1 MNPLIT
7 PNQLEELVN
16 TGADIL
22 LCDCRFDLTNP
33 QAGREAYNTG
43 HILGAIYVDLDR
55 DLSAAKTGNNGRH
68 PLPSPQAW
76 ADTKQRLGINPKTT
90 VIAYDNHGSVYA
102 SRLWWMLKAS
112 GHAHVQ
118 VLDGGLSAWNGSIGT
133 IPPVIEPLK
142 VTPAPQDWAGAVTVD
157 AIEECIA
164 DPNLLGHCMIDAR
177 AEDRFRGENE
187 TLDPIGG
194 HIPGA
199 LNRFF
204 KHNLSAGQFKSP
216 EVLRAEFKAL
226 LGSTPASK
234 VINQCGS
241 GVSACHN
248 LLAMEVAGL
257 SGARL
262 YAGSWSEWCADP
274 KRPIATT

>member
-1 MNPLIT
+1 MHPLIT

-22 LCDCRFDLTNP
+22 ICDCRYDLVDPN
-33 QAGREAYNTG
+33 AGREAYNTG
-43 HILGAIYVDLDR
+43 HILGAIYVDLGR
-55 DLSAAKTGNNGRH
+55 DLSAAKTGSNGRH

-76 ADTKQRLGINPKTT
+76 AETKQRLGIDPKTT

-133 IPPVIEPLK
+133 IPPVVTPLK
-142 VTPAPQDWAGAVTVD
+142 TAIEPQDWMGSVTVNEMEQWLTD
-157 AIEECIA
+157 SKGQCVV
-164 DPNLLGHCMIDAR
+164 DAR

-204 KHNLSAGQFKSP
+204 KHNLSAGQLKSP
-216 EVLRAEFKAL
+216 DALRAEFTAL
-226 LGSTPASK
+226 LGNAAGSD
-234 VINQCGS
+234 VIHQCGS

-257 SGARL
+257 PGSRL
-262 YAGSWSEWCADP
+262 YVGSWSEWCADP
-274 KRPIATT
+274 KRPVAT

>member
-1 MNPLIT
+1 MHPLIT

-22 LCDCRFDLTNP
+22 ICDCRYDLVDPN
-33 QAGREAYNTG
+33 AGREAYNAG
-43 HILGAIYVDLDR
+43 HILGAIYVDLGR
-55 DLSAAKTGNNGRH
+55 DLSAAKTGSNGRH

-133 IPPVIEPLK
+133 IPPVVTPLK
-142 VTPAPQDWAGAVTVD
+142 TAIQAQDWIGSVTVD
-157 AIEECIA
+157 VMEQWLTDSKGQCV
-164 DPNLLGHCMIDAR
+164 IDAR

-204 KHNLSAGQFKSP
+204 KHNLSAGQLKSP
-216 EVLRAEFKAL
+216 EALRTEFTAL
-226 LGSTPASK
+226 LGDASASN
-234 VINQCGS
+234 VIHQCGS

-257 SGARL
+257 AGSRL
-262 YAGSWSEWCADP
+262 YVGSWSEWCADP
-274 KRPIATT
+274 KRPVAT

>member
-1 MNPLIT
+1 MHPLIT

-22 LCDCRFDLTNP
+22 ICDCRFDLTHP
-33 QAGREAYNTG
+33 QAGRDAYNAG

-55 DLSAAKTGNNGRH
+55 DLSATKTGSNGRH

-76 ADTKQRLGINPKTT
+76 ADTRQRLGIDPKTT

-133 IPPVIEPLK
+133 IPPVVAPLKTAIEPQEW
-142 VTPAPQDWAGAVTVD
+142 VGSVTVNAMEQWLTD
-157 AIEECIA
+157 SKGRS
-164 DPNLLGHCMIDAR
+164 LVDAR
-177 AEDRFRGENE
+177 SEDRFRGENE
-187 TLDPIGG
+187 TLDAIGG

-216 EVLRAEFKAL
+216 NALRAEFTAL
-226 LGSTPASK
+226 LGNTSASS
-234 VINQCGS
+234 VIHQCGS

-248 LLAMEVAGL
+248 VLAMEVAGL
-257 SGARL
+257 PGSHL
-262 YAGSWSEWCADP
+262 YVGSWSEWCTDP
-274 KRPIATT
+274 KRPIAT

>member
-22 LCDCRFDLTNP
+22 ICDCRFDLVNP
-33 QAGREAYNTG
+33 NAGREAYNTG
-43 HILGAIYVDLDR
+43 HILGAIYVDLDH
-55 DLSAAKTGNNGRH
+55 DLSAAKTGSNGRH

-76 ADTKQRLGINPKTT
+76 ADTRQRLGMDPKTT

-112 GHAHVQ
+112 GHSHVQ

-133 IPPVIEPLK
+133 IPPVATPLKTAIEP
-142 VTPAPQDWAGAVTVD
+142 QEWMGSVTVD
-157 AIEECIA
+157 AMEQWLT
-164 DPNLLGHCMIDAR
+164 DPKGQCVVDAR

-187 TLDPIGG
+187 TLDAIGG

-216 EVLRAEFKAL
+216 DALRAEFKAL
-226 LGSTPASK
+226 LGNASASS
-234 VINQCGS
+234 VIHQCGS

-248 LLAMEVAGL
+248 VLAMEVAGL
-257 SGARL
+257 LGSHL
-262 YAGSWSEWCADP
+262 YVGSWSEWCTDP
-274 KRPIATT
+274 KRPIAT

>member
-1 MNPLIT
+1 MSPLIT

-22 LCDCRFDLTNP
+22 ICDCRYDLVDPN
-33 QAGREAYNTG
+33 AGREAYNTG
-43 HILGAIYVDLDR
+43 HILGAIYVDLGR
-55 DLSAAKTGNNGRH
+55 DLSAAKTGSNGRH

-76 ADTKQRLGINPKTT
+76 ADTKRRLGINPKTT

-118 VLDGGLSAWNGSIGT
+118 VLDGGLSAWNGSIGA
-133 IPPVIEPLK
+133 IPPAIKPLASAI
-142 VTPAPQDWAGAVTVD
+142 PAQDWIGSVTVN
-157 AIEECIA
+157 AIEEWLTKPEGQSIV
-164 DPNLLGHCMIDAR
+164 DAR

-216 EVLRAEFKAL
+216 EVLRTEFKAL
-226 LGSTPASK
+226 LGNTSASD
-234 VINQCGS
+234 VIHQCGS

-257 SGARL
+257 PGSRM
-262 YAGSWSEWCADP
+262 YVGSWSEWCADP
-274 KRPIATT
+274 KRPIATA

>member
-1 MNPLIT
+1 MHPLIT

-22 LCDCRFDLTNP
+22 ICDCRYDLVDPN
-33 QAGREAYNTG
+33 AGREAYNTG
-43 HILGAIYVDLDR
+43 HILGAIYVDLGR
-55 DLSAAKTGNNGRH
+55 DLSAAKTGSNGRH

-76 ADTKQRLGINPKTT
+76 ADTKQRLGIDPKTT

-133 IPPVIEPLK
+133 IPPVVTPLK
-142 VTPAPQDWAGAVTVD
+142 TAIQAQDWMGSVTVNEMEQWLTD
-157 AIEECIA
+157 SKGQCVV
-164 DPNLLGHCMIDAR
+164 DAR

-204 KHNLSAGQFKSP
+204 KHNLSAGQLKSP
-216 EVLRAEFKAL
+216 DALRTEFTAL
-226 LGSTPASK
+226 LGNTSASS
-234 VINQCGS
+234 VIHQCGS

-257 SGARL
+257 PGSRL
-262 YAGSWSEWCADP
+262 YVGSWSEWCADP
-274 KRPIATT
+274 KRPVAT

>member
-1 MNPLIT
+1 MHPLIT

-22 LCDCRFDLTNP
+22 ICDCRFDLTNP
-33 QAGREAYNTG
+33 QAGREAYNAG
-43 HILGAIYVDLDR
+43 HILGAIYIDLDR
-55 DLSAAKTGNNGRH
+55 DLSATKTGSNGRH
-68 PLPSPQAW
+68 PLPSPEAW
-76 ADTKQRLGINPKTT
+76 ADTKQRLGIDPQTT

-118 VLDGGLSAWNGSIGT
+118 VLDGGLSAWNGSIGM
-133 IPPVIEPLK
+133 IPPAIKPLENAI
-142 VTPAPQDWAGAVTVD
+142 PPHNWMDFVTVKT
-157 AIEECIA
+157 IEQWLTNPQGQCIV
-164 DPNLLGHCMIDAR
+164 DAR
-177 AEDRFRGENE
+177 SEDRFRGENE
-187 TLDPIGG
+187 TLDAIGG

-216 EVLRAEFKAL
+216 EALRTEFKAL
-226 LGSTPASK
+226 LGNTSAGD
-234 VINQCGS
+234 VIHQCGS

-257 SGARL
+257 PGSRL
-262 YAGSWSEWCADP
+262 YVGSWSEWCTDP
-274 KRPIATT
+274 KRPIAT

>member
-1 MNPLIT
+1 MHPLIT

-22 LCDCRFDLTNP
+22 ICDCRFDLTHP
-33 QAGREAYNTG
+33 QAGRDAYNAG
-43 HILGAIYVDLDR
+43 HILGAIYIDLDR
-55 DLSAAKTGNNGRH
+55 DLSATKTGSNGRH
-68 PLPSPQAW
+68 PLPSPQVW
-76 ADTKQRLGINPKTT
+76 ADTRQRLGIDPKTT

-133 IPPVIEPLK
+133 IPPVVAPLKTAIEP
-142 VTPAPQDWAGAVTVD
+142 QEWAGSVTVNAMEQWLTD
-157 AIEECIA
+157 SKGQCV
-164 DPNLLGHCMIDAR
+164 IDAR
-177 AEDRFRGENE
+177 SEDRFRGENE

-216 EVLRAEFKAL
+216 DALRTEFKAL
-226 LGSTPASK
+226 LGNALPSD
-234 VINQCGS
+234 VIHQCGS
-241 GVSACHN
+241 GVTACHN
-248 LLAMEVAGL
+248 LLAMEAAGL
-257 SGARL
+257 TGSHL
-262 YAGSWSEWCADP
+262 YVGSWSEWCTDP
-274 KRPIATT
+274 KRPIAT

>member
-1 MNPLIT
+1 MHPLIT

-22 LCDCRFDLTNP
+22 ICDCRFDLVSPN
-33 QAGREAYNTG
+33 AGREAYNAG

-55 DLSAAKTGNNGRH
+55 DLSAEKTGSNGRH
-68 PLPSPQAW
+68 PLPSPKVW
-76 ADTKQRLGINPKTT
+76 AETKQRLGMDPKTT

-112 GHAHVQ
+112 GQPNVQ
-118 VLDGGLSAWNGSIGT
+118 VLDGGLNAWNGSIGT
-133 IPPVIEPLK
+133 IPPVVKPLA
-142 VTPAPQDWAGAVTVD
+142 TAIPPHDWSGSVTVNE
-157 AIEECIA
+157 IEQWLTNPQGQSIV
-164 DPNLLGHCMIDAR
+164 DAR

-187 TLDPIGG
+187 TLDAIGG

-204 KHNLSAGQFKSP
+204 KNNLSAGQFKSADT
-216 EVLRAEFKAL
+216 LRADFKSL
-226 LGSTPASK
+226 LGSTAAHD
-234 VINQCGS
+234 VIHQCGS

-248 LLAMEVAGL
+248 VLAMEVAGL
-257 SGARL
+257 PGSRL
-262 YAGSWSEWCADP
+262 YVGSWSEWCTDP
-274 KRPIATT
+274 KRPIAT

>member
-1 MNPLIT
+1 MHPLIT

-22 LCDCRFDLTNP
+22 ICDCRFDLTNP
-33 QAGREAYNTG
+33 QAGREAYNAG

-68 PLPSPQAW
+68 PLPTPKAW
-76 ADTKQRLGINPKTT
+76 ADTKQRLGIDPKTT

-112 GHAHVQ
+112 GHANVQ

-133 IPPVIEPLK
+133 IPPVIAPLK
-142 VTPAPQDWAGAVTVD
+142 VTPAPQEWAGTVTVD
-157 AIEECIA
+157 AIEECIT
-164 DPNLLGHCMIDAR
+164 DPNLQGHCMIDAR

-187 TLDPIGG
+187 TLDAIGG

-216 EVLRAEFKAL
+216 EVLRTEFKVL
-226 LGSTPASK
+226 LGNTPTSK

-257 SGARL
+257 SGSRL
-262 YAGSWSEWCADP
+262 YVGSWSEWCTNP

>member
-1 MNPLIT
+1 MHPLIT

-22 LCDCRFDLTNP
+22 ICDCRFDLTNP
-33 QAGREAYNTG
+33 QAGREAYNVG

-55 DLSAAKTGNNGRH
+55 DLSAAKTGSNGRH

-76 ADTKQRLGINPKTT
+76 ADTKQRLGIDPKTT

-112 GHAHVQ
+112 GHAQVQ

-133 IPPVIEPLK
+133 IPPVIKPLASAI
-142 VTPAPQDWAGAVTVD
+142 PAHDWIGSVTVN
-157 AIEECIA
+157 AVEQCLAKPHGQCIV
-164 DPNLLGHCMIDAR
+164 DAR

-216 EVLRAEFKAL
+216 DALRTEFKAL
-226 LGSTPASK
+226 IGNTSAND
-234 VINQCGS
+234 VIHQCGS

-257 SGARL
+257 PGSRL

>member
-1 MNPLIT
+1 MHPLIT

-22 LCDCRFDLTNP
+22 ICDCRFDLTNP
-33 QAGREAYNTG
+33 QAGREAYNAG
-43 HILGAIYVDLDR
+43 HILGAIYIDLDR
-55 DLSAAKTGNNGRH
+55 DLSGTKTGSNGRH
-68 PLPSPQAW
+68 PLPSPEAW
-76 ADTKQRLGINPKTT
+76 ADTKQRLGIDPQTT

-118 VLDGGLSAWNGSIGT
+118 VLDGGLSAWNGSIGM
-133 IPPVIEPLK
+133 IPPAIKPLANAIS
-142 VTPAPQDWAGAVTVD
+142 PHNWMDFVTVKT
-157 AIEECIA
+157 IEQWLTDPQGQCIV
-164 DPNLLGHCMIDAR
+164 DAR
-177 AEDRFRGENE
+177 SEDRFRGENE
-187 TLDPIGG
+187 TLDAIGG

-216 EVLRAEFKAL
+216 EALRTEFKAL
-226 LGSTPASK
+226 LGNTSASD
-234 VINQCGS
+234 VIHQCGS

-257 SGARL
+257 PGSRL
-262 YAGSWSEWCADP
+262 YVGSWSEWCTDP
-274 KRPIATT
+274 KRPIAT

>member
-1 MNPLIT
+1 MHPLIT

-22 LCDCRFDLTNP
+22 ICDCRFDLVNP
-33 QAGREAYNTG
+33 NAGREAYNTG

-55 DLSAAKTGNNGRH
+55 DLSAAKTGSNGRH
-68 PLPSPQAW
+68 PLPTPTAW
-76 ADTKQRLGINPKTT
+76 ANTKQRLGIDPKTT

-133 IPPVIEPLK
+133 IPPVVTPLK
-142 VTPAPQDWAGAVTVD
+142 TAIEPQDWIGSVTAD
-157 AIEECIA
+157 AIEQWLTDSKGQCVV
-164 DPNLLGHCMIDAR
+164 DAR
-177 AEDRFRGENE
+177 SEDRFRGENE

-204 KHNLSAGQFKSP
+204 KHNLSAGQLKSP
-216 EVLRAEFKAL
+216 DALRAEFKTL
-226 LGSTPASK
+226 LGNISASD
-234 VINQCGS
+234 VIHQCGS

-257 SGARL
+257 PGSRL
-262 YAGSWSEWCADP
+262 YVGSWSEWCADP
-274 KRPIATT
+274 KRPVAT

>member
-1 MNPLIT
+1 MHPLIT

-22 LCDCRFDLTNP
+22 ICDCRFDLTNP
-33 QAGREAYNTG
+33 QAGREAYNAG

-68 PLPSPQAW
+68 PLPTPKVW
-76 ADTKQRLGINPKTT
+76 ADTKQRLGMDPKTT

-112 GHAHVQ
+112 GHANVQ

-133 IPPVIEPLK
+133 IPPVIAPLK
-142 VTPAPQDWAGAVTVD
+142 VTPAPQEWAGTVTVD
-157 AIEECIA
+157 AIEECIT

-187 TLDPIGG
+187 TLDAIGG

-216 EVLRAEFKAL
+216 EVLRTEFKVL
-226 LGSTPASK
+226 LGNTPTSK

-257 SGARL
+257 SGSRL
-262 YAGSWSEWCADP
+262 YVGSWSEWCTNP

>member
-22 LCDCRFDLTNP
+22 ICDCRFDLANP
-33 QAGREAYNTG
+33 QAGREAYNVG

-55 DLSAAKTGNNGRH
+55 DLSTVKTGSNGRH
-68 PLPSPQAW
+68 PLPTPKAW
-76 ADTKQRLGINPKTT
+76 ADTKQRLGIDAKTT

-133 IPPVIEPLK
+133 IPPVIAPLK
-142 VTPAPQDWAGAVTVD
+142 VTPAPQEWAGAVTVD

-164 DPNLLGHCMIDAR
+164 DPNLLEHCMIDAR

-187 TLDPIGG
+187 TLDAIGG

-226 LGSTPASK
+226 LGNTPVSK

-257 SGARL
+257 SGSHL
-262 YAGSWSEWCADP
+262 YVGSWSEWCTDP

>member
-1 MNPLIT
+1 MHPLIT

-22 LCDCRFDLTNP
+22 ICDCRFDLTHP
-33 QAGREAYNTG
+33 QAGRDAYNAG

-55 DLSAAKTGNNGRH
+55 DLSATKTGSNGRH

-76 ADTKQRLGINPKTT
+76 ADTRQRLGIDPKTT

-133 IPPVIEPLK
+133 IPPVVAPLKTAIEP
-142 VTPAPQDWAGAVTVD
+142 QEWIGSVTVD
-157 AIEECIA
+157 AMEQWLTDSKGQCV
-164 DPNLLGHCMIDAR
+164 IDAR
-177 AEDRFRGENE
+177 SEDRFRGENE

-216 EVLRAEFKAL
+216 DALRTEFKAL
-226 LGSTPASK
+226 LGNALPSD
-234 VINQCGS
+234 VIHQCGS

-248 LLAMEVAGL
+248 LLAMEAAGL
-257 SGARL
+257 TGSHL
-262 YAGSWSEWCADP
+262 YVGSWSEWCADP
-274 KRPIATT
+274 KRPIAT